1 MIIRM
6 TAGRYRRISVTE
18 AARNFADLVNRAYYR
33 GETTILVRNG
43 TPVAH
48 IAPAAPIGLPAP
60 EVRRRL
66 HLHRRLDPADAQAF
80 AQDVAEG
87 RKAILPLRDPWR

>member
-1 MIIRM
+1 MRM
-6 TAGRYRRISVTE
+6 TGKHRRISVTE

-33 GETTILVRNG
+33 GETTVLIRNG

-48 IAPAAPIGLPAP
+48 IAPAAPIGLPAT

-66 HLHRRLDPADAQAF
+66 QLHRRLDPAEAQAF
-80 AQDVAEG
+80 AQDIEDA
-87 RKAILPLRDPWR
+87 RKVIPPLRDPWR

>member
-6 TAGRYRRISVTE
+6 TSGKTRRISVTE
-18 AARNFADLVNRAYYR
+18 AARNFADLVNRAYYP
-33 GETTILVRNG
+33 GETTMLIRNG

-66 HLHRRLDPADAQAF
+66 QLHRRLDPPEGQAF
-80 AQDVAEG
+80 ARDVEEG
-87 RKAILPLRDPWR
+87 RKAVLPVRDPWR

>member
-1 MIIRM
+1 MIKRM
-6 TAGRYRRISVTE
+6 TVGRYRRISVTE

-33 GETTILVRNG
+33 GETTVLIRNG

-48 IAPAAPIGLPAP
+48 IAPAARIGLPAP

-66 HLHRRLDPADAQAF
+66 QTHRRLDPAEAQAF
-80 AQDVAEG
+80 AQDVEEA
-87 RKAILPLRDPWR
+87 RKTVPPLRDPWR

>member
-1 MIIRM
+1 M
-6 TAGRYRRISVTE
+6 TPGRYRRISVTE

-33 GETTILVRNG
+33 GETTVLIRNG

-66 HLHRRLDPADAQAF
+66 QTHRRLDPAEAQAF
-80 AQDVAEG
+80 AQDVEEA
-87 RKAILPLRDPWR
+87 RKTVPPLRDPWR

>member
-6 TAGRYRRISVTE
+6 TGKHRRISVTE

-33 GETTILVRNG
+33 CETTVLIRNG

-48 IAPAAPIGLPAP
+48 IAPAAPVGLPAT

-66 HLHRRLDPADAQAF
+66 QLHRRLDPTDAMSF
-80 AQDVAEG
+80 S
-87 RKAILPLRDPWR
+87 

>member
-1 MIIRM
+1 MIVCM
-6 TAGRYRRISVTE
+6 AGKYRHVSVTE

-33 GETTILVRNG
+33 GETTVLIRNG

-48 IAPAAPIGLPAP
+48 IAPAAPIGLPAV

-66 HLHRRLDPADAQAF
+66 QLHHRLEPADAQAF
-80 AQDVAEG
+80 AESVEEA
-87 RKAILPLRDPWR
+87 RRVIPPLRDPWR

>member
-6 TAGRYRRISVTE
+6 SSKLRRISVTE

-33 GETTILVRNG
+33 GETTVLIRNG
-43 TPVAH
+43 TAVAH
-48 IAPAAPIGLPAP
+48 IAPAAPIGLPAV

-66 HLHRRLDPADAQAF
+66 QPHRRLDPADAQEF
-80 AQDVAEG
+80 AQDVVSA
-87 RKAILPLRDPWR
+87 RRSIPPLPDPWR

>member
-6 TAGRYRRISVTE
+6 TGKHRRLSVTE

-33 GETTILVRNG
+33 GETTVLMRNG

-48 IAPAAPIGLPAP
+48 IAPAAPVGLPAA

-66 HLHRRLDPADAQAF
+66 QLHRRLESAEAESF
-80 AQDVAEG
+80 AQDVSDA
-87 RKAILPLRDPWR
+87 RRSIPPLSDPWR

>member
-1 MIIRM
+1 M
-6 TAGRYRRISVTE
+6 TTGRYRRISVTE

-33 GETTILVRNG
+33 GETSILIRNG

-48 IAPAAPIGLPAP
+48 IAPAAPMGLPAP

-66 HLHRRLDPADAQAF
+66 QLRRRLDPADAQAF

-87 RKAILPLRDPWR
+87 RKVIPPLNDPWR